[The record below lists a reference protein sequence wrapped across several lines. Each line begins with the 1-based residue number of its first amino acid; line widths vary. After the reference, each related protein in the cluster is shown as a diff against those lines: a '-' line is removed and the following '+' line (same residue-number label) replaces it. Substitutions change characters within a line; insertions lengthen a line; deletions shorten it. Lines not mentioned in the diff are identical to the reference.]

1 MRRELVSLVVGLS
14 LLGMMGAAS
23 PVGAQQPLTARLA
36 VHTGMM
42 GAADTIAVR
51 QGYFEKDGL
60 KADWKRFAL
69 GAQGRDAMIG
79 GSIDINATATTPF
92 LIGLEKGVPYTAV
105 AVNSFFCG
113 ANRLVVLKNSDI
125 NSVAQLKGKK
135 FAVARGTI
143 TDYVFASKVAP
154 AYGLKPTDYE
164 IANTEAKDRV
174 PALVSGSVAVA
185 ALTDPFA
192 AIAEHEGIVR
202 TIDEFCKYDPMP
214 FMLTVTNKL
223 LQEKPDAVVAYLR
236 GWLRAI
242 KLLREQ
248 PEKAVDVYLE
258 DQKEQGRSVAKE
270 VVVKMIQ
277 RMKYEPEITPEVER
291 YLAEQANDLK
301 TEAGG
306 RRLKTVPNI
315 AKALNREVLR
325 KAMAGL

>member
-1 MRRELVSLVVGLS
+1 MRKILLSIVVGVYLA
-14 LLGMMGAAS
+14 GVMGAPTPAT
-23 PVGAQQPLTARLA
+23 AQQPLSARLA

-51 QGYFEKDGL
+51 MGYFEKDGL

-79 GSIDINATATTPF
+79 GSIDINSTAVTPF

-113 ANRLVVLKNSDI
+113 ANRIVVLKNSDI

-143 TDYVFASKVAP
+143 TDYVFASKIAP
-154 AYGLKPTDYE
+154 VYGLKPTDYE

-174 PALVSGSVAVA
+174 PALVSGAVAVA

-192 AIAEHEGIVR
+192 AIAEQEGIIR
-202 TIDEFCKYDPMP
+202 TIEEFCKYDPMP
-214 FMLTVTNKL
+214 FMLTVTNKI
-223 LQEKPDAVVAYLR
+223 LQDKPEAVVAYLR
-236 GWLRAI
+236 GWLRAV
-242 KLLREQ
+242 KLLGEQ
-248 PEKAVDVYLE
+248 PDKAAEVYVE
-258 DQKEQGRSVAKE
+258 DQKEQGRTVAKD

-277 RMKYEPEITPEVER
+277 RMRYEPEITPEIER
-291 YLAEQANDLK
+291 YLSDQANELK

-315 AKALNREVLR
+315 AKALNRDLLR
-325 KAMAGL
+325 KALAGL